1 MENILK
7 GRSQLLYIKISSIGV
22 GSPRLNDDELKKKN
36 SRKSVNKQ
44 SK

>member
-22 GSPRLNDDELKKKN
+22 GSPRLNDDELKKKKFKKI
-36 SRKSVNKQ
+36 SKQ
-44 SK
+44 AK

>member
-22 GSPRLNDDELKKKN
+22 DPRLNDDELKN

>member
-22 GSPRLNDDELKKKN
+22 GSPRLNDDELKKKFKKI
-36 SRKSVNKQ
+36 SKQ
-44 SK
+44 AK

>member
-22 GSPRLNDDELKKKN
+22 GSPRLNDDELKKKIQEN
-36 SRKSVNKQ
+36 Q
-44 SK
+44 